1 LGWTTT
7 GPFLLAGIVFLVG
20 AGGSTRDSFGQSY
33 SPTRLSTKKQDR
45 KLIHSK
51 NPKQPSAVINTNC
64 MVVKR
69 GYIAILLLC
78 LYILPAVIHSL
89 PSIPFR
95 NNNVNSSS
103 MATTTTT
110 ATVMRRVGKLDPQR
124 TALLLCDVQE
134 RFRSLIYH
142 GETVIHTCRYMTSVA
157 RALNV
162 PILITQQYSKVFGP
176 TITDCFAYHHLQS
189 EDGGAAIEDLLPTIP
204 VFEKKQFSMITA
216 DVAAKLD
223 EWDKTSYLIVGI
235 EAHVCVQQTILD
247 LLEWGKEVHV
257 IVDGVSSQQPFDRSV
272 ALERVR
278 QAGAYLTT
286 AQSAAFMLLGS
297 ADHPQF
303 KTVSKLTVEHMKLP
317 NEFNA

>member
-1 LGWTTT
+1 
-7 GPFLLAGIVFLVG
+7 
-20 AGGSTRDSFGQSY
+20 
-33 SPTRLSTKKQDR
+33 
-45 KLIHSK
+45 
-51 NPKQPSAVINTNC
+51 
-64 MVVKR
+64 
-69 GYIAILLLC
+69 
-78 LYILPAVIHSL
+78 
-89 PSIPFR
+89 
-95 NNNVNSSS
+95 

-110 ATVMRRVGKLDPQR
+110 TAAVMLRRAVGKLDPQR
-124 TALLLCDVQE
+124 TVLLLCDVQE

-176 TITDCFAYHHLQS
+176 TITDCFANLQS

-204 VFEKKQFSMITA
+204 IYEKKQFSMITN

-223 EWDKTSYLIVGI
+223 EWDKSSYLIVGI

-247 LLEWGKEVHV
+247 LLEQGKEVHV
-257 IVDGVSSQQPFDRSV
+257 IVDGVSSQQPFDRAI

-297 ADHPQF
+297 ADHPHF